1 MKVSGFTFIRNAIQ
15 LDYPIVEAIQSILPL
30 CDEVVV
36 AVGNSADDTLGLI
49 KSIDPSKI
57 RIIETIW
64 DDTLRENGAV
74 LADETN
80 KAFQAISPDSDWAFY
95 IQGDEVIHE
104 EDYAEIRAKME
115 AFVQDKEVDGLL
127 FAYQHFYGSY
137 DFIGASNNWYK
148 HEIRIIRNQKNIYS
162 YRDAQGFRKDDNQKL
177 NVAAIQAKVY
187 HYGWVKDP
195 RAMQAKQTSFHKLWH
210 DDEWLEK
217 NIEDVEFFPY
227 EDHINGLARFKG
239 THPKIMQAR
248 IDRLNWTFKVDPSR
262 NKKSLKNK
270 LKDLLKF
277 IGIDTNYR
285 NYKQIRWLRNL
296 KLTIL
301 DFMSSRWK

>member
-1 MKVSGFTFIRNAIQ
+1 VKVSGFTFIRNAIQ

-210 DDEWLEK
+210 DDE
-217 NIEDVEFFPY
+217 FPY

-285 NYKQIRWLRNL
+285 NYKQIR
-296 KLTIL
+296 
-301 DFMSSRWK
+301 